1 MRNEKEKEMR
11 VERSSY
17 YKASERVT
25 LTAGMKFRAAGG
37 PYYESRNSDG
47 SVSHLRM
54 RDSGPFSFL
63 EYERAGERETLLAYS
78 QDGGF
83 TTLNVGKAY
92 RNRDLPSFVNAP
104 YRNIRRVGSTKR
116 QRAANKADR
125 GAKK

>member
-1 MRNEKEKEMR
+1 MRNEKQKEIR
-11 VERSSY
+11 VVRSPF

-25 LTAGMKFRAAGG
+25 LTAGMRFRAAGG
-37 PYYESRNSDG
+37 PYYEARNSDG
-47 SVSHLRM
+47 SVSRLRM
-54 RDSGPFSFL
+54 RDSGPFTFL
-63 EYERAGERETLLAYS
+63 EHERAGERETLLAYS

-116 QRAANKADR
+116 QRAAKKANR
-125 GAKK
+125 GAKR

>member
-1 MRNEKEKEMR
+1 MRNEKEKETR
-11 VERSSY
+11 AERSPF

-25 LTAGMKFRAAGG
+25 LTPGMMFRAAGG

-47 SVSHLRM
+47 SVSRLRM
-54 RDSGPFSFL
+54 RDSGPFTFY
-63 EYERAGERETLLAYS
+63 EHERAGERETLLAYS

-92 RNRDLPSFVNAP
+92 RHRYLPSFVNAP

-116 QRAANKADR
+116 QRAAKKSDQ

>member
-1 MRNEKEKEMR
+1 MRNEKEKTKR
-11 VERSSY
+11 PERSHC
-17 YKASERVT
+17 YKASKRVT
-25 LTAGMKFRAAGG
+25 LTPGIKFRAAGG
-37 PYYESRNSDG
+37 PYYEARNCDG
-47 SVSHLRM
+47 SISRIRM
-54 RDSGPFSFL
+54 RDSGPFIFY
-63 EYERAGERETLLAYS
+63 EYERTSERETLLVYS

-116 QRAANKADR
+116 ERAAKKADR